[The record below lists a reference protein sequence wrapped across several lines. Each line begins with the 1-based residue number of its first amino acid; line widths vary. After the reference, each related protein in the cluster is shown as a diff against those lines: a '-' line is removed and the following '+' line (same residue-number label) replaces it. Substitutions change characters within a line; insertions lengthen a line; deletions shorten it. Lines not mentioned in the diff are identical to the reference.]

1 MLNGLLSQAEGL
13 GVFALLGGALGLL
26 VFFVSGLVFTQL
38 SGGLTVRIAVAH
50 AAGMF
55 IHELLIQAHTFGGR
69 RVAGKQTSSQLGFRP
84 SENFKKVPC
93 SFTAPWGRSPP
104 RPITSTPYGRAPS

>member
-55 IHELLIQAHTFGGR
+55 IRELLIQAHTFGGR
-69 RVAGKQTSSQLGFRP
+69 RVAGKQTFQPVGVSTFGEFQKGFLRSEEHTSELQSRGQLVCRLLL
-84 SENFKKVPC
+84 EK
-93 SFTAPWGRSPP
+93 
-104 RPITSTPYGRAPS
+104 

>member
-55 IHELLIQAHTFGGR
+55 IRELLIQAHTFGGR
-69 RVAGKQTSSQLGFRP
+69 RVAGKQTFQPVGVSTFGEFQKRSEEHTSELQSRGQLVCRLLL
-84 SENFKKVPC
+84 EKQN
-93 SFTAPWGRSPP
+93 
-104 RPITSTPYGRAPS
+104 

>member
-55 IHELLIQAHTFGGR
+55 IRELLIQAHTFGGR
-69 RVAGKQTSSQLGFRP
+69 RVAGKQTFQDRKSTRLNSSHVAISYAVFCL
-84 SENFKKVPC
+84 KKKK
-93 SFTAPWGRSPP
+93 
-104 RPITSTPYGRAPS
+104 